1 MLWSSPTQPR
11 RTKQIRN
18 ESSRDQRAVKA
29 NFAACQ
35 SHPDLGSEAGD
46 EGFTIIV
53 IYERHKDAGI
63 LVVRPVS
70 AYEVEE

>member
-1 MLWSSPTQPR
+1 MDWCSDEPHKSNGKENTRQP
-11 RTKQIRN
+11 
-18 ESSRDQRAVKA
+18 

-70 AYEVEE
+70 AYEIEE